1 MMMIMVMIMLGNL
14 KNKQEISKNFRKK
27 YKIIQRKKFKM
38 EENRKSNIS
47 IMIITVTMMMI
58 MVMIMLGNL
67 KNKQEISKNFR
78 KKYKIIQRKKFKKE
92 ENRK

>member
-47 IMIITVTMMMI
+47 IMIITVTMMMMMVM

-67 KNKQEISKNFR
+67 KT
-78 KKYKIIQRKKFKKE
+78 
-92 ENRK
+92 NRKSVKTPGKIQNNSVFIIHYSA

>member
-1 MMMIMVMIMLGNL
+1 
-14 KNKQEISKNFRKK
+14 
-27 YKIIQRKKFKM
+27 
-38 EENRKSNIS
+38 
-47 IMIITVTMMMI
+47 MIITVTMMMV